1 MQIIIVE
8 DDISIIKIL
17 EKIVYDRELGEIVD
31 YAMDGNEG
39 VEKINKYNPDIVLVD
54 LLMPEK
60 DGLSLV
66 RDVTKYNNKVHFIM
80 ISQVMSKDMIGKAYE
95 YGVEYY
101 INKPIN
107 AVEVENVIKKV
118 QEKIKLNKTL
128 EQIKY
133 IFSENIAAASPKVE
147 KALEMGKK
155 PVESYEEKIRDVMSK
170 IGIMGEVGSEDIVKV
185 VSFLIN
191 SKKPINDYSIKDLCN
206 KFTDN
211 PKSME
216 QRIRRT
222 ATVGMVNLANIG
234 IEDYM
239 NDVFVDYSN
248 GIYNFEQIKKEMD
261 FIRGKNSERGKV
273 SLKKFIQGMAFYCEK

>member
-1 MQIIIVE
+1 MGIIIVE

-17 EKIVYDRELGEIVD
+17 EKIIYDRGLGEVVD

-66 RDVTKYNNKVHFIM
+66 REVTKYNNKVHFIM

-107 AVEVENVIKKV
+107 AVEVENVVKKV

-128 EQIKY
+128 EKIKY
-133 IFSENIAAASPKVE
+133 IFAENISVDSPKVE
-147 KALEMGKK
+147 NVLEAEN
-155 PVESYEEKIRDVMSK
+155 ESMENYEEKIRNVMSK
-170 IGIMGEVGSEDIVKV
+170 IGIMGEVGSEDIVKI
-185 VSFLIN
+185 VSFLIK
-191 SKKPINDYSIKDLCN
+191 SKKTMNEYSIKDLCS
-206 KFTDN
+206 KLTDN

-261 FIRGKNSERGKV
+261 FIRGKSSERGKV

>member
-1 MQIIIVE
+1 MRIIIVE
-8 DDISIIKIL
+8 DDISVIKIL

-31 YAMDGNEG
+31 YAMDGQEG
-39 VEKINKYNPDIVLVD
+39 VEKINKYKPDIVLVD

-66 RDVTKYNNKVHFIM
+66 REVTKYNSKVNFIM
-80 ISQVMSKDMIGKAYE
+80 ISQVMSKEMIGKAYE

-128 EQIKY
+128 EQIQH
-133 IFSENIAAASPKVE
+133 IFSENISINPVKNDITAEIQNKP
-147 KALEMGKK
+147 LEN
-155 PVESYEEKIRDVMSK
+155 YEEKIREVMSK
-170 IGIMGEVGSEDIVKV
+170 IGIMGEVGSEDIVKI
-185 VSFLIN
+185 VSFLIK
-191 SKKPINDYSIKDLCN
+191 SKKTMNEYSIKDLCS
-206 KFTDN
+206 KFTNN

-261 FIRGKNSERGKV
+261 FIRGKSNERGKV

>member
-1 MQIIIVE
+1 MGIIIVE

-17 EKIVYDRELGEIVD
+17 EKIIYDRGLGEVVD
-31 YAMDGNEG
+31 YAIDGNEG

-66 RDVTKYNNKVHFIM
+66 REVTKYNNKVHFIM

-128 EQIKY
+128 EKIKY
-133 IFSENIAAASPKVE
+133 IFAENISVDSPKVE
-147 KALEMGKK
+147 NVLEAEN
-155 PVESYEEKIRDVMSK
+155 ESMENYEEKIRNVMSK
-170 IGIMGEVGSEDIVKV
+170 IGIMGEVGSEDIVKI
-185 VSFLIN
+185 VSFLIK
-191 SKKPINDYSIKDLCN
+191 SKKTMNEYSIKDLCS

-261 FIRGKNSERGKV
+261 FIRGKSSERGKV

>member
-1 MQIIIVE
+1 MGIIIVE

-17 EKIVYDRELGEIVD
+17 EKIIYDRGLGEVVD

-66 RDVTKYNNKVHFIM
+66 REVTKYNNKVHFIM

-128 EQIKY
+128 EKIKY
-133 IFSENIAAASPKVE
+133 IFAENISVDSPKVE
-147 KALEMGKK
+147 NVLEAEN
-155 PVESYEEKIRDVMSK
+155 ESMENYEEKIRNVMSK
-170 IGIMGEVGSEDIVKV
+170 IGIMGEVGSEDIVKI
-185 VSFLIN
+185 VSFLIK
-191 SKKPINDYSIKDLCN
+191 SKKTMNEYSIKDLCS

-261 FIRGKNSERGKV
+261 FIRGKSSERGKV

>member
-1 MQIIIVE
+1 MGIIIVE

-17 EKIVYDRELGEIVD
+17 EKIIYDRGLGEVVD

-66 RDVTKYNNKVHFIM
+66 REVTKYNNKVHFIM

-107 AVEVENVIKKV
+107 AVEVENVVKKV

-128 EQIKY
+128 EKIKY
-133 IFSENIAAASPKVE
+133 IFAENISVDSPKVE
-147 KALEMGKK
+147 NVLEAEN
-155 PVESYEEKIRDVMSK
+155 ESMENYEEKIRNVMSK
-170 IGIMGEVGSEDIVKV
+170 IGIMGEVGSEDIVKI
-185 VSFLIN
+185 VSFLIK
-191 SKKPINDYSIKDLCN
+191 SKKTMNEYSIKDLCS

-261 FIRGKNSERGKV
+261 FIRGKSSERGKV

>member
-1 MQIIIVE
+1 MRIIIVE
-8 DDISIIKIL
+8 DDISVIKIL
-17 EKIVYDRELGEIVD
+17 EKIIYDRFLGEVVD

-66 RDVTKYNNKVHFIM
+66 REVAKQNNKVHFIM

-101 INKPIN
+101 VSKPIN

-133 IFSENIAAASPKVE
+133 IFSENIPMDSPKIQKE
-147 KALEMGKK
+147 LEDQKEPM
-155 PVESYEEKIRDVMSK
+155 ENYEEKIRNVMSK
-170 IGIMGEVGSEDIVKV
+170 IGIMGEVGSEDIVKI
-185 VSFLIN
+185 VSFLIK
-191 SKKPINDYSIKDLCN
+191 SKKTMNEYSIKDLCS

-261 FIRGKNSERGKV
+261 FIRGKSSERGKV